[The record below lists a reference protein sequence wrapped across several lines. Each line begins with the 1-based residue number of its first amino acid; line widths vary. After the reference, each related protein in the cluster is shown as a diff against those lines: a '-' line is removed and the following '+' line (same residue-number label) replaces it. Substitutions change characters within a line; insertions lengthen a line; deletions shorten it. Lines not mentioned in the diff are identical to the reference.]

1 MEMTTSARPAAQRCV
16 SITRAVLVPVLLS
29 TVATA
34 RLCISAS
41 QQRMLSRSLGLPRA
55 AGTTACR
62 STTRVG
68 SPTPAQLADLDRR
81 EIGRAACRERVENSG
96 GAGSLKKKKK
106 KERQG
111 RSQVFRHDKSALL
124 GCATTSDA

>member
-1 MEMTTSARPAAQRCV
+1 MTTSMRVAVQMFA
-16 SITRAVLVPVLLS
+16 STTRAVLAPVLLS

-41 QQRMLSRSLGLPRA
+41 QQRMLSRSLGLPRGV
-55 AGTTACR
+55 GTTACR

-106 KERQG
+106 KKQKQYGKQG
-111 RSQVFRHDKSALL
+111 ESRGARMHRRVAD
-124 GCATTSDA
+124 T